1 MSGRP
6 LGALGEAVALAFLL
20 RRGATVIARN
30 VRVGRGEIDLLM
42 RIDGIVVAAEVK
54 TRYGAD
60 PLLQMTEEKERRM
73 LDAAGRVRPRPA
85 RIDVLSVEFGTSGAT
100 VRWIR
105 GLS

>member
-1 MSGRP
+1 
-6 LGALGEAVALAFLL
+6 
-20 RRGATVIARN
+20 